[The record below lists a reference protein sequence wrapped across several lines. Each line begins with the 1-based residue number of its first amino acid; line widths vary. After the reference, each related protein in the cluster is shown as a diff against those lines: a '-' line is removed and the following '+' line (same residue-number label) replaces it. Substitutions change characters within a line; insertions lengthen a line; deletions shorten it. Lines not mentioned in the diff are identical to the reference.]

1 MPFAPGLALKS
12 RSIGVV
18 NKGQHTTVVRRL
30 IPLGDGC
37 SYVADTPG
45 WKSLAL
51 WDTQPE
57 ELDGYFPEIRP
68 LVADCRFNDCTH
80 VKEPGCAVRTGCGA
94 GPRPPGPL

>member
-1 MPFAPGLALKS
+1 MRFTRASAW
-12 RSIGVV
+12 RSPEIGAV

-57 ELDGYFPEIRP
+57 EMDGYFPEIRP

-80 VKEPGCAVRTGCGA
+80 VQ
-94 GPRPPGPL
+94 